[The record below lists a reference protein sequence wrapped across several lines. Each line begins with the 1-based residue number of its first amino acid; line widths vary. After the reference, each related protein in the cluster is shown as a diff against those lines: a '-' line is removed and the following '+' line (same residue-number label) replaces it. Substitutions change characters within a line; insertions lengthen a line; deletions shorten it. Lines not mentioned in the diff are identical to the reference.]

1 MANAL
6 IDPVGL
12 QYLID
17 EVEEHG
23 RELTLKLNDSI
34 PKSYVTKNLINHF
47 IWLMYNEKA
56 NDTWHHF
63 YKSLYNPEESLQ
75 RGNSKV
81 QVNMP
86 LSGTCSLKVRCRK

>member
-23 RELTLKLNDSI
+23 RELILKLNDSI

-63 YKSLYNPEESLQ
+63 L
-75 RGNSKV
+75 
-81 QVNMP
+81 
-86 LSGTCSLKVRCRK
+86 